1 MRAFILLAIVV
12 CAYAD
17 DGKYIYHGLYPG
29 SCTADGLYYKD
40 YTNYVMCTGGLAYP
54 QVCSPGTKCSEE
66 GKYTYGDY
74 YSLGDFCNVN
84 LLVAGYK
91 PVANAYHAPVP
102 SYHAPVPSYHAP
114 LPVHVAPV
122 VKEAEEE
129 EAEEEVKAEVGG
141 FSRKGLYEGYGQT
154 DGKFVFRGKYADSC
168 KLDGLYYRDYQSYV
182 ICSNNNAYVQP
193 CAPGTRNSVYDKYAF
208 GGYYS
213 YADFC
218 DVNLTDFGYA
228 AKRAAYGYAARKKLA
243 YGYPGYGYGAGY
255 GLGYGYGYPY
265 AGYAKKH

>member
-1 MRAFILLAIVV
+1 MRALILLAIVV

-17 DGKYIYHGLYPG
+17 DGKYAYHGLYPG
-29 SCTADGLYYKD
+29 NCAADGLYYKD

-84 LLVAGYK
+84 LLAASYK
-91 PVANAYHAPVP
+91 PVVNTYHAPVP

-114 LPVHVAPV
+114 LPVHAAPV
-122 VKEAEEE
+122 VKEAKE